1 MTGQNSF
8 TSRPARQANRQLK
21 SVRSGNPSPLH
32 PGVIYHIYNRGVNG
46 ETIFKEK
53 RNYEYFINIYV
64 KHIQPVADTYA
75 FCLLPNHFHIL
86 GEIRDL
92 AGLDNGADLTGLRDL
107 SGLKAA
113 SQAFSNLFNAYA
125 KAINKAYGR
134 TGPLFE
140 RPFKRI
146 PVTDSKYFARLLIYI
161 HQNPQR
167 HGLIED
173 YRAWPYSSYGVFTG
187 VQATFV
193 KRDVVREWFGD
204 VGNLLN
210 AHAVILD
217 IDDVKDFVDDE

>member
-1 MTGQNSF
+1 MSEPNSF
-8 TSRPARQANRQLK
+8 LLRPNRKAGQPIK
-21 SVRSGNPSPLH
+21 PVRSELGPLQ

-53 RNYEYFINIYV
+53 RNFEYFINLYV

-75 FCLLPNHFHIL
+75 FCLLPNHFHLLVGIK
-86 GEIRDL
+86 
-92 AGLDNGADLTGLRDL
+92 DLTGLK
-107 SGLKAA
+107 SA
-113 SQAFSNLFNAYA
+113 SQAFSNFFNAYA
-125 KAINKAYGR
+125 KAINKAYRR

-146 PVTDSKYFARLLIYI
+146 PVTDSKYFARLLLYI

-173 YRAWPYSSYGVFTG
+173 YRDWPYSSYDIFTNE
-187 VQATFV
+187 QATFV

-204 VGNLLN
+204 VCELLN
-210 AHAVILD
+210 AHQTNLD
-217 IDDVKDFVDDE
+217 INEVKDFVDDV

>member
-1 MTGQNSF
+1 LQ
-8 TSRPARQANRQLK
+8 
-21 SVRSGNPSPLH
+21 

-53 RNYEYFINIYV
+53 RNYEYFINLYV

-75 FCLLPNHFHIL
+75 FCLLPNHFHLL
-86 GEIRDL
+86 GAIKDQET
-92 AGLDNGADLTGLRDL
+92 DLTGLQDL
-107 SGLKAA
+107 SGLKLP

-146 PVTDSKYFARLLIYI
+146 PVTDNKYFARLLIYI

-167 HGLIED
+167 HGLIDD
-173 YRAWPYSSYGVFTG
+173 YRAWPYSSYGIFIEE
-187 VQATFV
+187 QATFV
-193 KRDVVREWFGD
+193 KRDVIKEWFGD
-204 VGNLLN
+204 VEELLN
-210 AHAVILD
+210 AHQTILD
-217 IDDVKDFVDDE
+217 VDNVKDFVDDD